1 MKKAAS
7 LPKVKIKGESRGALI
22 CIDEIDRLRASCA
35 ELEKALGEV
44 LEIMPMDREE
54 LETGPLRVEEMYKR
68 ETGKEP
74 SANHDEF
81 TEWCWSKVRR
91 ARATLAGAH
100 MEMPPKREIKSTME
114 ILQRL
119 ADGDRIVFSE
129 DGEEAWFAGGDR
141 AFVGNVII
149 EMRSKG
155 YLKRMCDDEENYRG
169 SGEYDTISEK
179 GRATLQGQDNGR

>member
-1 MKKAAS
+1 
-7 LPKVKIKGESRGALI
+7 
-22 CIDEIDRLRASCA
+22 
-35 ELEKALGEV
+35 
-44 LEIMPMDREE
+44 
-54 LETGPLRVEEMYKR
+54 
-68 ETGKEP
+68 
-74 SANHDEF
+74 
-81 TEWCWSKVRR
+81 
-91 ARATLAGAH
+91 